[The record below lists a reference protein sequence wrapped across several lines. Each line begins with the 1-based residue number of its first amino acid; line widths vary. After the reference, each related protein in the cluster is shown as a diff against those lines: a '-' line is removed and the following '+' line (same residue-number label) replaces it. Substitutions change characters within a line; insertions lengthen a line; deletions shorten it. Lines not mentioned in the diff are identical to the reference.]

1 MDEIAQPLVLN
12 VKEFCDTRPASLQM
26 RYYGGEWQA
35 QIASTDGTF
44 SATAHS
50 MDIDDLF
57 SQLDGKIEQVR

>member
-1 MDEIAQPLVLN
+1 MGESSDNVN
-12 VKEFCDTRPASLQM
+12 VKDFCDQKPASLQM

-44 SATAHS
+44 SVSAQS

-57 SQLDGKIEQVR
+57 EQLAAKIQENP